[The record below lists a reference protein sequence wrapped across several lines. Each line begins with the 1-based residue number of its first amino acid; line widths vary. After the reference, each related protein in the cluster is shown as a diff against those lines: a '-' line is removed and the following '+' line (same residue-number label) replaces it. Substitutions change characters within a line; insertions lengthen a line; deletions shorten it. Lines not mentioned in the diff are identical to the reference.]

1 MIVKSLLILSV
12 LISAACTS
20 NDEAAPPAGEPVAP
34 ESAELGDKLAA
45 EAPAAEPTPET
56 PEASAPAAEPA
67 VAASPA
73 GDFYIAVSHLN
84 VRSGPGMANGA
95 VEVLTFNTAV
105 QSQGIENR
113 IWVKI
118 GEGRYVSKNYLSEQK
133 LSQPVQVQSTQQKQ
147 AAPASA
153 PAMEQPAAE
162 QPAAEQPAVEP
173 TPEEAPAEAPPAE
186 GTEN

>member
-1 MIVKSLLILSV
+1 MIVKSLLVVSI

-34 ESAELGDKLAA
+34 ESAELSDKPAE

-56 PEASAPAAEPA
+56 PEASAPAVEPA
-67 VAASPA
+67 PASEPAAAASPA

-84 VRSGPGMANGA
+84 VRSGPGMANSA

-105 QSQGIENR
+105 QSQGVENR
-113 IWVKI
+113 IWVKV

-133 LSQPVQVQSTQQKQ
+133 LSQPVQVQSTQQQQ
-147 AAPASA
+147 AAPVAA

-162 QPAAEQPAVEP
+162 QTAA
-173 TPEEAPAEAPPAE
+173 
-186 GTEN
+186 